1 MLGSFLVNGSL
12 WKGKYRPFDEH
23 FDYILKLANHGVF
36 HAKPN
41 LVYRNNLIV
50 AISDEAWDKLKTQTL
65 KSGFA
70 NGFTLSPVT
79 MMTKIM
85 RKQLV

>member
-1 MLGSFLVNGSL
+1 MLSCPMLGSFLVNGSL

-50 AISDEAWDKLKTQTL
+50 AISDEAWTSSRPRRSKVASQTGSRCL
-65 KSGFA
+65 
-70 NGFTLSPVT
+70 
-79 MMTKIM
+79 
-85 RKQLV
+85 QLL